1 MADHPFVCAAQELSM
16 SRQIV
21 NLQATFARASNFPV
35 AAPAVLRLYAPMNA
49 PVTPAARISRLHRGL
64 RIHFENQPSPV
75 AEFMAVRTLA
85 PFRVLVATILSAR
98 TKDQTTAA
106 VSERLFKEV
115 RGLDDLQ
122 RISLPSLTELLY
134 PVGFYRTKARMLKQL
149 PGAVQTLFGGRIPD
163 TIEELVQ
170 LPGVG
175 RKTANLVV
183 SEAFDKPGICVDVHV
198 HRISN
203 RLGLVRTRT
212 PLETEMTLRRILP
225 KRFWK
230 TWNRYLVAFGQT
242 LCTPRKPRCAEC
254 PIRALCRRI
263 GVRD

>member
-1 MADHPFVCAAQELSM
+1 MPLDKALIP
-16 SRQIV
+16 
-21 NLQATFARASNFPV
+21 
-35 AAPAVLRLYAPMNA
+35 
-49 PVTPAARISRLHRGL
+49 RIRRSLKR
-64 RIHFENQPSPV
+64 HFESTQSPV
-75 AEFMAVRTLA
+75 ASFMAARTQD

-106 VSERLFKEV
+106 VTKALFREASNLSQLGEIPLEVLERL
-115 RGLDDLQ
+115 
-122 RISLPSLTELLY
+122 IY

-149 PGAVQTLFGGRIPD
+149 PGAVEALFGGRIPNR
-163 TIEELVQ
+163 IEDLVR

-198 HRISN
+198 HRICN

-212 PLETEMTLRRILP
+212 PFETELALRRILP
-225 KRFWK
+225 SRYWK

-242 LCTPRKPRCAEC
+242 LCTPQRPRCPEC
-254 PIRALCRRI
+254 PIFDCCQRVGVPALI
-263 GVRD
+263 VTSS